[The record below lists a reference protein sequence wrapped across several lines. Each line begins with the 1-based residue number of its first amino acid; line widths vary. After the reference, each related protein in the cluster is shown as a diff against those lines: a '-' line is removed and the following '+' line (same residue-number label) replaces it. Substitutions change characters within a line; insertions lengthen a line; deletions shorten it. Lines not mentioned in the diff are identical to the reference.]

1 MRGKTGSSVKEGQ
14 AEFKPVVYT
23 FGHSTRNL
31 QEFVQALK
39 NFKVKVAVDVRRFP
53 GSRRNPQFSKET
65 LSLELPRAGIKYV
78 WLGELLGGYRTGGYR
93 RHMRTKA
100 FREGIRK
107 LVELAL
113 EGRTA
118 VFCSEALW
126 FRCHRRF
133 IADRL
138 TRMGFQVVHLY
149 DGKRWSI
156 HKLRRRQPHRS

>member
-1 MRGKTGSSVKEGQ
+1 MRGKTGGSGKTGL
-14 AEFKPVVYT
+14 AKPKATVYT
-23 FGHSTRNL
+23 FGHSTRSL
-31 QEFVQALK
+31 QDFVQALK

-53 GSRRNPQFSKET
+53 GSKKNPQFSREV
-65 LSLELPRAGIKYV
+65 LGLELPQAGIRYV
-78 WLGELLGGYRTGGYR
+78 WLGELLGGYRSGGYR

-113 EGRTA
+113 KDRTA

-138 TRMGFQVVHLY
+138 TRMGFEVVHLY
-149 DGKRWSI
+149 DSKRWSI
-156 HKLRRRQPHRS
+156 HKLRRHQSRRP